1 MVWERYLGFRRE
13 FAKIPGDEM
22 YATTRWNQVM
32 PVGTGIRYPKEIC
45 RVSRFVGYWIFSPT
59 PKEKY
64 ARVTLIDE

>member
-1 MVWERYLGFRRE
+1 MF
-13 FAKIPGDEM
+13 
-22 YATTRWNQVM
+22 ATTRWNQVM